1 MSQRRYSPIAM
12 PIEANQTEENIKSH
26 KGIMFKRQRVFD
38 GYITTDNYENSLI
51 CDARLLNDKLIH
63 ICNNHATNAA
73 KVKILGCIDP
83 SDWREIL
90 VETVLA
96 AATKLAEQTTSLP
109 YAYIKVQAKSSVGA
123 TPAKITA
130 LIAGMTP

>member
-1 MSQRRYSPIAM
+1 M
-12 PIEANQTEENIKSH
+12 PIEASQTEENIKSH

-38 GYITTDNYENSLI
+38 GYITTDNYEDSLI
-51 CDARLLNDKLIH
+51 FDARLLKDKLIH
-63 ICNNHATNAA
+63 IRNDHATNAA

-90 VETVLA
+90 VETAIPA
-96 AATKLAEQTTSLP
+96 ASKLAEQTNSLP
-109 YAYIKVQAKSSVGA
+109 YAYIKVQAKSSVAA

-130 LIAGMTP
+130 LIAGLK